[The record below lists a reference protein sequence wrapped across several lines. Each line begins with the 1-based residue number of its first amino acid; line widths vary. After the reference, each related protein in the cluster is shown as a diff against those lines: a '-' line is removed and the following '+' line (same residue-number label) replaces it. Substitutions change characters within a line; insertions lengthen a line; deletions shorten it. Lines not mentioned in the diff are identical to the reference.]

1 MTLGQWIDYVIEW
14 NNDNFAEE
22 ETVRRATQEDFEGF
36 KHM

>member
-14 NNDNFAEE
+14 NNDSIPK
-22 ETVRRATQEDFEGF
+22 ETVKRATQEDFERF